1 MHAGRGSGECLI
13 PSAFGVREGDPR
25 AVARRAEPNDL
36 LAVQLRKQVA
46 RAMEAIRSRPERK
59 RQILSLYVSNFFGAV
74 KETLRR
80 QGRIMP
86 LYMIIADPA
95 DFGVPPVTEE
105 VARQAK
111 EMNAEAVVWVEGF
124 QSERDI
130 SDVVYHVGISAPCL
144 GVMGWVLKV
153 KLGDGRV
160 AFTREMP
167 YCFDSPDKVKSL
179 GSLILEMDKER

>member
-1 MHAGRGSGECLI
+1 M
-13 PSAFGVREGDPR
+13 
-25 AVARRAEPNDL
+25 

-46 RAMEAIRSRPERK
+46 RVMEAIRSKPERR
-59 RQILSLYVSNFFGAV
+59 RQILSVYVLNFFGAV

-95 DFGVPPVTEE
+95 DFGVPPVTGE
-105 VARQAK
+105 VAGQAK

-124 QSERDI
+124 QSEKDI
-130 SDVVYHVGISAPCL
+130 SDVIYHVGISSPCL

-153 KLGDGRV
+153 KLGEGRV

-167 YCFDSPDKVKSL
+167 YCFDSPDKMKSL
-179 GSLILEMDKER
+179 GEIISEMDQER